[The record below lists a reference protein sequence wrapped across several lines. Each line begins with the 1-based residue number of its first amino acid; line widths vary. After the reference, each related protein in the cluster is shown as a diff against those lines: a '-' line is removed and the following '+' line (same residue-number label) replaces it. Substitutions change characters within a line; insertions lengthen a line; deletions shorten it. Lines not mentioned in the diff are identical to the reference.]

1 MRKSI
6 AAILVAF
13 ALTFGVGM
21 GVASAAPVTTAVVP
35 TTTVLAQ
42 VPDPNGAWIF
52 SAGEALAKMFPDGN
66 MGGGTTIQQFGGSSF
81 PSGATYRGF
90 TIAYPNGYS
99 ITYRWD
105 SAVNGGTIT
114 VTLTS

>member
-35 TTTVLAQ
+35 TTTVVAQ
-42 VPDPNGAWIF
+42 IPDPNGVIINAITDYLGRLYP
-52 SAGEALAKMFPDGN
+52 SGEV
-66 MGGGTTIQQFGGSSF
+66 GGGVVIYQFGGDSSQ
-81 PSGATYRGF
+81 GATYRGF
-90 TIAYPNGYS
+90 TIGYPNGYS
-99 ITYRWD
+99 FTYRWI
-105 SAVNGGTIT
+105 GGVIT
-114 VTLTS
+114 VTYTR